1 MTLESLLYPAL
12 GSWLGLLPIVVEDNN
27 YEILIPQDSQNFLSL
42 DHPLIMIAAG
52 IVVMEECIM
61 MLKST
66 VQFLLNGFVQV
77 CEV

>member
-27 YEILIPQDSQNFLSL
+27 YEILIPQDSQTFLSL
-42 DHPLIMIAAG
+42 DHPLIMVAAG
-52 IVVMEECIM
+52 IVVTQECIM
-61 MLKST
+61 MLQEHCP
-66 VQFLLNGFVQV
+66 VLLKGFVQF